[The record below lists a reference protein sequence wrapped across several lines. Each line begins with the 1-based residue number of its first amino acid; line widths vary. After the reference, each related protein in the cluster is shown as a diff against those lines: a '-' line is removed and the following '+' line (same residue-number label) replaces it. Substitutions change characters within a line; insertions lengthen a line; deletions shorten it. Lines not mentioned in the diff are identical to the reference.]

1 MTKPPNMDI
10 CSICKKEFKTT
21 EEYLEHI
28 CSTGFKPTNIKH
40 QIKLDPNYKKISES
54 ALARGKANS

>member
-1 MTKPPNMDI
+1 MDI
-10 CSICKKEFKTT
+10 CSICNKEFKTT
-21 EEYLEHI
+21 EEYLKHI